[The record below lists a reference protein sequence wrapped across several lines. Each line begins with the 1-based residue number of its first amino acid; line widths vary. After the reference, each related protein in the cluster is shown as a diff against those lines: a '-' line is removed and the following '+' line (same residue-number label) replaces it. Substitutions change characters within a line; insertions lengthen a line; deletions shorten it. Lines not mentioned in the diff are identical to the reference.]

1 MNGRMYLKRNYKIK
15 SFAFQ
20 TKIHVDF
27 TTSQNK
33 NRETK
38 TFVEYWVRDSWYV
51 GSSFVGGDSMTVFEA
66 LSLMIGFGI
75 LVATIILGC
84 K

>member
-1 MNGRMYLKRNYKIK
+1 MEVCA
-15 SFAFQ
+15 S
-20 TKIHVDF
+20 KIHVDF
-27 TTSQNK
+27 TTSRNK

-38 TFVEYWVRDSWYV
+38 TFVEYRIRDSWYV
-51 GSSFVGGDSMTVFEA
+51 GSSFVGGDSMTVYEA
-66 LSLMIGFGI
+66 LSLMISFGL